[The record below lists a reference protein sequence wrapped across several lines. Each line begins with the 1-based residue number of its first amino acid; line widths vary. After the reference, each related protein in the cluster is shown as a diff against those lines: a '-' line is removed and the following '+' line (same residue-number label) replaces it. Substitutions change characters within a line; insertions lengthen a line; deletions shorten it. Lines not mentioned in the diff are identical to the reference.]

1 MTCQLTLPGFPQHHA
16 DPSPTAARELR
27 DWPDV
32 PFQVV
37 CRHAKQLG
45 AAGEAIFD
53 ANMLM
58 FGEIAAPVPESM
70 PFDRILLRR
79 PFSIRVQIKSVIMPS
94 AQGYSVEPKKGYRG
108 SPQGMRGYADDDY
121 DMLAIVVLRESV
133 IRFTTEK
140 QRRFNIPLSAIPQLR
155 AQPRR
160 SFDAALQDLQERANA
175 DPDGEAFPT
184 FS

>member
-1 MTCQLTLPGFPQHHA
+1 MTQQLTLPGFPLHHA

-32 PFQVV
+32 PFEVV

-53 ANMLM
+53 AFMLM
-58 FGEIAAPVPESM
+58 FGEISAPVPESFH
-70 PFDRILLRR
+70 FDRILLRR
-79 PFSIRVQIKSVIMPS
+79 PVSLRVQIKSVIMPS
-94 AQGYSVEPKKGYRG
+94 AQSYSVEPKKGYRG
-108 SPQGMRGYADDDY
+108 SPRGMRAYADDDY

-140 QRRFNIPLSAIPQLR
+140 HRRFNIPLSAIPQLR
-155 AQPRR
+155 RQPRR
-160 SFDAALQDLQERANA
+160 RFDEALEGLQARADA
-175 DPDGEAFPT
+175 DPDGEAFPS

>member
-1 MTCQLTLPGFPQHHA
+1 MSHQLTLPGFPLHHA

-32 PFQVV
+32 PFEVV

-53 ANMLM
+53 AFMLM
-58 FGEIAAPVPESM
+58 FGEIAAPVPESFH
-70 PFDRILLRR
+70 FDRILVRR
-79 PFSIRVQIKSVIMPS
+79 PFSLRVQIKSVIMPS

-108 SPQGMRGYADDDY
+108 SPQAMRAYADDDF
-121 DMLAIVVLRESV
+121 DLLAIVILRESV
-133 IRFTTEK
+133 IRFTSEK
-140 QRRFNIPLSAIPQLR
+140 QQRFNIPLSAIPQLR

-160 SFDAALQDLQERANA
+160 SFDEALQDLQARANA
-175 DPDGEAFPT
+175 DPYGDAFPT

>member
-1 MTCQLTLPGFPQHHA
+1 MSHQLSLPGFPLHTT
-16 DPSPTAARELR
+16 DPSLSAAQDLR

-32 PFQVV
+32 PADVV

-53 ANMLM
+53 AFMLM

-79 PFSIRVQIKSVIMPS
+79 PFSVRVQIKSVIMPS
-94 AQGYSVEPKKGYRG
+94 DHGYSVQPMRGYRG
-108 SPQGMRGYADDDY
+108 SPQGMRAYADDDY
-121 DMLAIVVLRESV
+121 DMLALVVLRESV

-140 QRRFNIPLSAIPQLR
+140 QRRFNIPLSAISQLR
-155 AQPRR
+155 AQPRL
-160 SFDAALQDLQERANA
+160 SFDAALHDLQARATA
-175 DPDGEAFPT
+175 APEAEPFPM
-184 FS
+184 FG